1 MFESCLPALGAYRR
15 LLNTN
20 RCKGRSGLANSAPW
34 PVTVWC
40 PTSVLFSEQPSY
52 SAAIVMLARSA
63 AGSTFAQAAFR
74 SE

>member
-1 MFESCLPALGAYRR
+1 MFESCLSALGAHQR

-20 RCKGRSGLANSAPW
+20 PLQGAEWIGELRPW
-34 PVTVWC
+34 PVTVWY
-40 PTSVLFSEQPSY
+40 PTSVLFCEQPSY

-63 AGSTFAQAAFR
+63 AGSTFTQAAFR